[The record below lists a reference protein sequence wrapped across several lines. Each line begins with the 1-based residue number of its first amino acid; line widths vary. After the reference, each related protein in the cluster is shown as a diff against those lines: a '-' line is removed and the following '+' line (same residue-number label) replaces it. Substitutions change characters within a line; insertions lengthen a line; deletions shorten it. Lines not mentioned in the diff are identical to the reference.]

1 MLWQMLFLSRTG
13 TLGCWVP
20 ILGAPEKWSNGPQPT
35 HLPVPCTG
43 QAMCPELSSSEEDSC
58 VVSCSTDDNCPQGTQ
73 CCATSP
79 CSRSCVVPVMAPLQK
94 AGHCPRVEVPLAVE
108 PCVEITECS
117 SDSQCAG
124 SKKCCLSLCA
134 LRCLDPAA
142 EDPLQ

>member
-1 MLWQMLFLSRTG
+1 MRCLASLALA
-13 TLGCWVP
+13 LLALEAALAVALVP
-20 ILGAPEKWSNGPQPT
+20 AFTMP
-35 HLPVPCTG
+35 G

-142 EDPLQ
+142 GEHPR